1 MEKREFSYA
10 VGEIVNWYNHYR
22 EQYGNSLKI

>member
-22 EQYGNSLKI
+22 EQYGGSFKN